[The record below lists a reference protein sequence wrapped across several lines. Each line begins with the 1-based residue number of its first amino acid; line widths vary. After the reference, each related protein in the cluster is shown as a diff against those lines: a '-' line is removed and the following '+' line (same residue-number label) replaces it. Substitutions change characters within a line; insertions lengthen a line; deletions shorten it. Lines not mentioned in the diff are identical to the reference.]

1 MQEHREPGQPPMEL
15 GGAQVW
21 GGGSA
26 SPGVWPGIKQGAAS
40 SSSLHGN
47 STEHCCPLPS
57 HRGDPRG
64 LRDKGQPGSHALHIP
79 VRVWGLMEQ
88 REIPAKTLILIF

>member
-1 MQEHREPGQPPMEL
+1 MQEHREPGQPPTEL

-26 SPGVWPGIKQGAAS
+26 SLDVWPGIKQGAAC
-40 SSSLHGN
+40 SSLHGN
-47 STEHCCPLPS
+47 STEHCCSLPPEW
-57 HRGDPRG
+57 GPRG
-64 LRDKGQPGSHALHIP
+64 PKDKSQPGAHALHP
-79 VRVWGLMEQ
+79 SPGVGVTEW